1 MKDFYKNTT
10 IILLVFVSGF
20 GYAQNPNNS
29 DSEIKTMSIT
39 DKVSKSNVANKE
51 INDLID
57 FNSKEES
64 KLEQSTTPMLQP
76 YSVGSSKTNKE
87 EQKNHSINKNK
98 KTELKEIGVYV
109 SNNNEKK

>member
-1 MKDFYKNTT
+1 
-10 IILLVFVSGF
+10 
-20 GYAQNPNNS
+20 
-29 DSEIKTMSIT
+29 
-39 DKVSKSNVANKE
+39 
-51 INDLID
+51 
-57 FNSKEES
+57 
-64 KLEQSTTPMLQP
+64 MLQP